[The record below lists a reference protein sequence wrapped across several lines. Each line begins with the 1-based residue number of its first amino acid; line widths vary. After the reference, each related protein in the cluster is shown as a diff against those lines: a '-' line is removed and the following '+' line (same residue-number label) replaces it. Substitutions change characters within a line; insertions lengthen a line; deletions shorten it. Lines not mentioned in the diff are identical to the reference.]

1 MDPRMARQNRAAHM
15 ANGGNSPA
23 PRPEARY
30 PAPSRI
36 RTWWSLYPLR
46 LQGARVYPPH
56 VIRLAAPV
64 LSGPATP
71 KTCSTAL
78 PLCTRMLVRGW

>member
-1 MDPRMARQNRAAHM
+1 MWTLGWRGGIGPPHE
-15 ANGGNSPA
+15 ANGGNSLA
-23 PRPEARY
+23 PRPEERY

-71 KTCSTAL
+71 KTCSTA
-78 PLCTRMLVRGW
+78 RGTITP